1 MNLKQH
7 ANVVTADEQEV
18 GRVERLVMEPR
29 TKEVTHIVVHGGHLF
44 PDDKV
49 VPVRLIE
56 SANEQR
62 VRLREA
68 VGDPKALPPFQA
80 QPRAG
85 SSGEQR
91 PAGTLADPFGPTAT
105 GVEVEMKLNIP
116 DEAVV
121 VSAGTR
127 VVSADDKQVGTLEQ
141 VLTEPQAD
149 RATHFVVSEG
159 LPLKS
164 RKLLPAA
171 WVGSILDDEIYLT
184 VKARAVNDLHEYE
197 S

>member
-29 TKEVTHIVVHGGHLF
+29 TKEVTHIVVHSAHLF

-56 SANEQR
+56 SANERR
-62 VRLREA
+62 VTLREA
-68 VGDPKALPPFQA
+68 VGDPKALPPFQEKL
-80 QPRAG
+80 RGG
-85 SSGEQR
+85 SSGEQWPTATR
-91 PAGTLADPFGPTAT
+91 ADPFGPTAS
-105 GVEVEMKLNIP
+105 GGEAEMKLNIP

-141 VLTEPQAD
+141 VLTEPEAD

-159 LPLKS
+159 LLLKS

-171 WVGSILDDEIYLT
+171 WIGNILDDEIHLT

>member
-18 GRVERLVMEPR
+18 GRVEGLVMEPR
-29 TKEVTHIVVHGGHLF
+29 TKEVTHIVVHNAHLF

-62 VRLREA
+62 VTLREA
-68 VGDPKALPPFQA
+68 AGDPKALLPIQEKL
-80 QPRAG
+80 RGG

-91 PAGTLADPFGPTAT
+91 PTGTLADPFGPTAP
-105 GVEVEMKLNIP
+105 GGEAEIKLNIP

-127 VVSADDKQVGTLEQ
+127 VVSADDKHMGTLEQ
-141 VLTEPQAD
+141 VLTEPEAD

-159 LPLKS
+159 LLLKS

-171 WVGSILDDEIYLT
+171 WIGNILDDEIHLT

-197 S
+197 N